1 MKHKIKGIEI
11 SPENRFDIGISIDF
25 EARVD
30 NQKITTDSIV
40 LSREAKKMVDT
51 HVASNGLLE
60 GLPYQ
65 IEFAPSK
72 FIDYY
77 VDFTDG
83 FKVFDN
89 KVNVTLK
96 NRYGHDQFFDKAES
110 LIFDLVNL
118 SNPFT
123 PITIDYQV
131 LPQDAPARA
140 LTASLGL
147 FTVSITIA
155 SQAKEV
161 KERATEFV
169 WAIFPLYGVSLAGVV
184 IVADWKTILIAT
196 AKLALSLIFFAILAY
211 QAVVFG
217 IDLYRLLNPPLNQLQ
232 ACTALDLLKK
242 SCNFLGYEFKSSIL
256 ESDYAD
262 MVILPIPQNRTN
274 IKWYDVFSSDYGT
287 GQNKCFPQS
296 SDTVGTLGTLIYS
309 MENMFNGKARVLNKT
324 VTLERWDYWQ
334 SNATQQL
341 STSLVVQADRV
352 NSYEYD
358 FTKLFRRYY
367 IHYLSDYSDY
377 NTIDA
382 FENNL
387 AEYSLDTTGLNDVT
401 LNLIKGLNEKTLPF
415 ALAKRKDKLTWLE
428 KQFKGLYKL
437 IDFLSLG
444 STNLVAKKN
453 KYGAIQLTAPFFSTT
468 KIFMWDKARGMS
480 GDQSKLTPTYL
491 WDKYHYINNPE
502 LYQYIIKRGVRIK
515 ITSSEFVDIVNKN
528 FVTIDGKICEI
539 MKIDYFDEKNYAVID
554 YKEPHNVFNK
564 QFKLTKIY

>member
-40 LSREAKKMVDT
+40 LSREGKKMVDT
-51 HVASNGLLE
+51 HLASNGLLE

-217 IDLYRLLNPPLNQLQ
+217 IELYRLLNPPLNQLL

-401 LNLIKGLNEKTLPF
+401 LNLIKGLNEKTLP
-415 ALAKRKDKLTWLE
+415 
-428 KQFKGLYKL
+428 
-437 IDFLSLG
+437 
-444 STNLVAKKN
+444 
-453 KYGAIQLTAPFFSTT
+453 LTAPFFSTT

-515 ITSSEFVDIVNKN
+515 ITGETFVDIVNKN
-528 FVTIDGKICEI
+528 FATIDGKICEI
-539 MKIDYFDEKNYAVID
+539 IKIDYFDEKNYAVID